1 MLFRSEPGFYA
12 ATALA
17 LVQIVH
23 FRVTEGG
30 FMDFAV
36 QVRIA
41 VFLIFLAAL
50 WFRPLFWLPAF
61 GLFARITVNYCL
73 TARTLA
79 LMPWN
84 RKEPLSAKL
93 IRHAYFSPPTGGSVK
108 P

>member
-1 MLFRSEPGFYA
+1 MVWRYWAASWLLIVAGLAGWEPGFYA

-50 WFRPLFWLPAF
+50 WFRPLFWLPPF

-79 LMPWN
+79 LMP
-84 RKEPLSAKL
+84 
-93 IRHAYFSPPTGGSVK
+93 
-108 P
+108 